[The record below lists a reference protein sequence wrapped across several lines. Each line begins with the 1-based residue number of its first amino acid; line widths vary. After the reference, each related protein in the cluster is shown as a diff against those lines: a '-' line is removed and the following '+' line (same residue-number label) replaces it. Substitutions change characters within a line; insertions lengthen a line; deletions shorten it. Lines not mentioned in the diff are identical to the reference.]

1 MVSSGSF
8 VAASDMP
15 AGTPNRLDMR
25 IGCYILYG
33 LCTTAVILR
42 LNKLSVYA
50 RTIYNKTMGFDDI
63 MVIAAWVT
71 ISTPLSDLANS
82 IPYQLTE
89 TIVIA
94 GIKIMFDH
102 GVGWHVADIMTLENA
117 QAVIARMILWPWV
130 GQILYFFGLG
140 CIKGSIVALYLR
152 LAVTQRQRYILWGVL
167 AFILTQSLTSTIVVA
182 AFFCSPLSQVWTD
195 PTAIGGPTCIA
206 VLPFNYYN
214 AGLFVV
220 TDIFLATAPLVV
232 IKDLYMDKE
241 KKYSLCIMFSLGL
254 LAIGG
259 TISRQVTNAIAIENT
274 QDFTWLWA
282 PAALCSVLES
292 SLGII
297 FVCVPAMAP
306 LFSRF
311 IGGSTER
318 YVQTPDRPG
327 TFGKIGEN
335 LNPKLRPTDES
346 ILCVTQVTAVD
357 PMDRGADLERGG
369 AYEMDERSGDQKFT
383 TGDDGSE
390 KTFIIQ
396 AKQGQN
402 IERAMKGMS
411 FSGGKGKVVNVGGNS
426 GDGKGGVWVDTRYDV
441 QREVRKSLVK

>member
-42 LNKLSVYA
+42 
-50 RTIYNKTMGFDDI
+50 DDR
-63 MVIAAWVT
+63 
-71 ISTPLSDLANS
+71 
-82 IPYQLTE
+82 YR
-89 TIVIA
+89 

-117 QAVIARMILWPWV
+117 PAVIARMILWPWV
-130 GQILYFFGLG
+130 GQIIYFFSLG

-167 AFILTQSLTSTIVVA
+167 ALILTQSLTSTIASILGARNILYCRLTCDFPPQVVA

-214 AGLFVV
+214 AGLFVA
-220 TDIFLATAPLVV
+220 TDIFHATEPLVV

-241 KKYSLCIMFSLGL
+241 RKYSLCIMFSLSL

-274 QDFTWLWA
+274 EDFTWLWA

-306 LFSRF
+306 LFFRF

-346 ILCVTQVTAVD
+346 ILCVTKVTAVD
-357 PMDRGADLERGG
+357 PMDRGADSERGG
-369 AYEMDERSGDQKFT
+369 AYEMDERSGDEKFT

-390 KTFIIQ
+390 KTQSMDIMLR
-396 AKQGQN
+396 
-402 IERAMKGMS
+402 ER
-411 FSGGKGKVVNVGGNS
+411 
-426 GDGKGGVWVDTRYDV
+426 
-441 QREVRKSLVK
+441 